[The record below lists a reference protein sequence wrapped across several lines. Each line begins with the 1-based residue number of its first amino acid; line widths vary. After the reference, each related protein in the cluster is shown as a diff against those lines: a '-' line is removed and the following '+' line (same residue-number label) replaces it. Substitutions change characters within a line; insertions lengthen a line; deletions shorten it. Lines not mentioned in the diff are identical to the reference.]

1 MKRRNLKK
9 PMISALE
16 QRILFDGA
24 AVATAVDVLDNSSFS
39 TTNNDSTATND
50 ATNNSAENSVHQ
62 AQAVQSFEKDR
73 REVAFVDVTVKDYQ
87 TLVDGVNE
95 GVEVYLVSS
104 LDEIKTTLS
113 SQTNIDAIH
122 ILSHGNTGEISVG
135 NDVLN
140 SNTLD
145 DNAQLL
151 ETMKNSLSVDGDILL
166 YGCNV
171 ASDGTGQEFINS
183 IATLTQADV
192 AASEDT
198 TGNSALGGDWV
209 LEKNSGSIETDNFEI
224 VAYDGKLVTTTMFD
238 FSTESITG
246 SGTKDSF
253 IIRDSSTHYALK
265 FTTADTSADP
275 WAVFQSLNDG
285 SAGLNT
291 TYTGNY
297 LYISN
302 LSAVGAKITVTADMN
317 NDGVFGD
324 TFKINSFNFSFTI
337 TSTINF
343 FCYIA

>member
-1 MKRRNLKK
+1 MKKRNLKK
-9 PMISALE
+9 PIISALE

-39 TTNNDSTATND
+39 SNVSSSSTSNND
-50 ATNNSAENSVHQ
+50 ATSNSAENSVHEV
-62 AQAVQSFEKDR
+62 QAVQGFERDR

-166 YGCNV
+166 YGCNE
-171 ASDGTGQEFINS
+171 ASDGIGQEFINS

-192 AASEDT
+192 EESEYT
-198 TGNSALGGDWV
+198 TGKSA
-209 LEKNSGSIETDNFEI
+209 
-224 VAYDGKLVTTTMFD
+224 
-238 FSTESITG
+238 
-246 SGTKDSF
+246 
-253 IIRDSSTHYALK
+253 
-265 FTTADTSADP
+265 
-275 WAVFQSLNDG
+275 
-285 SAGLNT
+285 
-291 TYTGNY
+291 
-297 LYISN
+297 
-302 LSAVGAKITVTADMN
+302 
-317 NDGVFGD
+317 
-324 TFKINSFNFSFTI
+324 
-337 TSTINF
+337 
-343 FCYIA
+343 